1 MLISHSRW
9 RRSNEAD
16 NLNPYLQLGGGRPQL
31 YDSLKKQT
39 CKDFEWVIVNDGS
52 KDNTQEVVKAWL
64 SDSDFSIRYFFKEN
78 GGKHTALNYTVK
90 EIES

>member
-1 MLISHSRW
+1 MLLTILTPTYNR
-9 RRSNEAD
+9 AGM
-16 NLNPYLQLGGGRPQL
+16 LPQL
-31 YDSLKKQT
+31 YDSLKKQA

>member
-16 NLNPYLQLGGGRPQL
+16 NLTTGGGVLPQL